1 MPSTSQTILGSTSH
15 PNGGTTTTVYGNKYK
30 ADGYYGFTD
39 GLHTVAFYLSG
50 FVGQVGI
57 QGTLAKEPGDSDWAN
72 LTLTGPTTDYND
84 STGGTTRVVAYNF
97 TGNFTYIRAFVEFD
111 STDTSGTGSVSKV
124 LYNY

>member
-1 MPSTSQTILGSTSH
+1 MPSTSQTILGSTAH

-57 QGTLAKEPGDSDWAN
+57 EGTLAKDPQDSDWAN
-72 LTLTGPTTDYND
+72 LTLSGPTTDYND
-84 STGGTTRVVAYNF
+84 STGGTTKVVTYNF
-97 TGNFTYIRAFVEFD
+97 TGNLTYIRATVEFD
-111 STDTSGTGSVSKV
+111 ATDTSGTGSVSKV